1 MDEPTRALIDIVDA
15 DPLTPIQT
23 GIVAPGGYGKTTIL
37 TQLDQIYRRAGVEVV
52 HAWQAGATP
61 PDLAELDAADG
72 EVAVIVDD
80 AHLLGDQQLRQ
91 LCQFVE
97 TQGAR
102 QPRLVVAYRPWPRSA
117 ALSELADLLARTG
130 PPLMPTAF
138 DREQIRT
145 FLTALYGSAARATL
159 VDFLHTQTGGVPGF
173 VERVATALAST
184 GAPQDTNL
192 EIPQAA
198 ITQFR
203 YDIDRVDEDVQ
214 RFLLAVEAGVGLHID
229 LLGALLHRDSDEL
242 GEIMEAARATG
253 LLGRDGSLLPISRR
267 VIKSVIPTER
277 RISVRQRLA
286 ELQLERG
293 ASVLGLACSL
303 LGTGVGGASVAAM
316 FEAAAEEAVRERPG
330 LAAEL
335 FAAAVSAGRPMT
347 SVAAGWARAAALAG
361 DLDSALRLADQV
373 IATGDTEPTVDRAGG
388 ASVAASALAHR
399 GQLGRSAELHRWAGA
414 GSSLSFAAIG
424 LVGTGDLASA
434 RRLLDN
440 DSERPGTAGQGAAPP
455 TLFAGAASLMA
466 EGVLSSVTGSALDA
480 LSTLVRAAAL
490 LEPAGQ
496 QVLLPD
502 SPSALGA
509 LVGLHCGELSIAE
522 SVLERAVTVHLGG
535 SLLSARHRLLQAWI
549 SMARGRMTA
558 ATEYLAEATK
568 TAKTMEPRD
577 WLFAVALDVGLA
589 RRNNDLA
596 VLRQAWGPACE
607 AVMRHPVDLFTFLPL
622 GEFAMAAARLRDQS
636 RLAPHLLEARALVER
651 LGNPPLWAA
660 PLHWSLLH
668 AALIAE
674 QPDAANEH
682 AAALTANAGHSRYCA
697 ALAGAAECW
706 LDLMGGKIDS
716 AKVEASARSLHGVG
730 LSWDGARL
738 AGQAAIRTSDRKAM
752 VALLD
757 CARVIQGK
765 PAKSAPAAPITAQ
778 VTDTPQLSDRERE
791 VAALVVDGLTYKQVG
806 DRLFISA
813 KTVEHHMAR
822 MRQRLG
828 VSNRSEL
835 LAQLRQILGQS

>member
-1 MDEPTRALIDIVDA
+1 MDEPTRALIDTIDA

-52 HAWQAGATP
+52 HAWQAGSAP
-61 PDLAELDAADG
+61 PDLTELDSAG
-72 EVAVIVDD
+72 SEVAVIVDD
-80 AHLLGDQQLRQ
+80 AHLLGDQQLHK
-91 LCQFVE
+91 LCRFAE
-97 TQGAR
+97 AR
-102 QPRLVVAYRPWPRSA
+102 RPRLVVAYRPWPRCA

-130 PPLMPTAF
+130 PPLMPAAF
-138 DREQIRT
+138 DRDQIRT

-159 VDFLHTQTGGVPGF
+159 VDFLHAQTGGVPGF
-173 VERVATALAST
+173 VERVATALASAGT
-184 GAPQDTNL
+184 PGDRNL

-203 YDIDRVDEDVQ
+203 YDIDRVGEDVQ

-229 LLGALLHRDSDEL
+229 LLRVLLNRDSDQV
-242 GEIMEAARATG
+242 GDIMEAARATG
-253 LLGRDGSLLPISRR
+253 LLARDGSLLPISRR

-277 RISVRQRLA
+277 RISVRRRLA

-293 ASVLGLACSL
+293 GSVLGLACSL
-303 LGTGVGGASVAAM
+303 LGTGIGGTSVATM

-373 IATGDTEPTVDRAGG
+373 IAARDAADTVDRAGG

-399 GQLGRSAELHRWAGA
+399 GQLGRSAELHRWAGV

-424 LVGTGDLASA
+424 LAGTGDLTSA

-440 DSERPGTAGQGAAPP
+440 GSEHGTASQGAAPP

-466 EGVLSSVTGSALDA
+466 EGVLGSVTGSAIEA

-522 SVLERAVTVHLGG
+522 SVLERAVTANLGG
-535 SLLSARHRLLQAWI
+535 GLLSARHRLLQAWI
-549 SMARGRMTA
+549 SMVRGRMTA

-568 TAKTMEPRD
+568 SAKAMEPRD

-636 RLAPHLLEARALVER
+636 RLAPHLLESRVLLDR
-651 LGNPPLWAA
+651 LGNPPLWST
-660 PLHWSLLH
+660 PLHWSFLH

-674 QPDAANEH
+674 QPDAATEH
-682 AAALTANAGHSRYCA
+682 AAALAANAGHSRYCA
-697 ALAGAAECW
+697 VMAGAAECW
-706 LDLMGGKIDS
+706 LDLMGGRIDP
-716 AKVEASARSLHGVG
+716 AKVESAARSLHGVG

-765 PAKSAPAAPITAQ
+765 PAKSSRDAAGAAIAAQ
-778 VTDTPQLSDRERE
+778 ATDTPQLSDRERE
-791 VAALVVDGLTYKQVG
+791 VAALVVEGLTYKQVG

-835 LAQLRQILGQS
+835 LAQLRQILAQN